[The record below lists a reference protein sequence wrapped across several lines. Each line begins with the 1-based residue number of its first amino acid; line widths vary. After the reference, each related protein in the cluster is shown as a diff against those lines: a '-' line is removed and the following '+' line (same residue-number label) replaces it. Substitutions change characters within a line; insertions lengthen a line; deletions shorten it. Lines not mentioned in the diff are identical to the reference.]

1 MDTFLFPPDS
11 FLLSSLSLTIIIH
24 SILTEFLYFFPLK
37 RIFWWKQKQLF
48 RFLLANTWSIFV
60 TFLEW
65 NIHTSHTSTILDDIF
80 CCTIFTFIW
89 RCLKTDE
96 MRRSVMIWV
105 CCVLFFFFKHYKLIS
120 SDFFIFKMLLSYF
133 DFIISLAVR
142 NMMISINF

>member
-1 MDTFLFPPDS
+1 MLAPVVSSLLNRRVLLLFSSAWHTYTAYLDVKIGHIS
-11 FLLSSLSLTIIIH
+11 FSSWQLSSLLSLSPSS
-24 SILTEFLYFFPLK
+24 SIPFLPNFYIFFPLK

-105 CCVLFFFFKHYKLIS
+105 CCVLFFS
-120 SDFFIFKMLLSYF
+120 S
-133 DFIISLAVR
+133 
-142 NMMISINF
+142 SITS